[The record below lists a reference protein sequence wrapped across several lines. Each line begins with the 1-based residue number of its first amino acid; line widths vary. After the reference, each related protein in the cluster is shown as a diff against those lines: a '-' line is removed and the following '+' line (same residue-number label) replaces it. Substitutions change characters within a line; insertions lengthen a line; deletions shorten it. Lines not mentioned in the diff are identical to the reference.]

1 MATLSSPQVAS
12 NISARKLEK
21 GVFTISGEYELSAT
35 LASADIIRMVK
46 IPDGVTVLK
55 IDLSLPPEIGSGG
68 AINTPLLFNVGDGV
82 DSNRFAESMS
92 AFGAGNR
99 AIGDANL
106 TKGIQSMPYT
116 YDFSDND
123 PDGFDTI
130 DIEVIAF
137 SGTGTAVGTLKMTA
151 HCTADYP

>member
-12 NISARKLEK
+12 NISARKQEK
-21 GVFTISGEYELSAT
+21 GVFTISGEYALEAT

-55 IDLSLPPEIGSGG
+55 IDLSLPAALTGVSIG
-68 AINTPLLFNVGDGV
+68 TQMLFNVGDGV
-82 DSNRFAESMS
+82 DSNRFAESIR

-106 TKGIQSMPYT
+106 TKGIHSMPYT
-116 YDFSDND
+116 YDFSEND
-123 PDGFDTI
+123 QEGVDKI
-130 DIEVIAF
+130 
-137 SGTGTAVGTLKMTA
+137 
-151 HCTADYP
+151 

>member
-1 MATLSSPQVAS
+1 MAILSSPQVAS
-12 NISARKLEK
+12 NISARKQEK
-21 GVFTISGEYELSAT
+21 GVFTISGEYALEAT
-35 LASADIIRMVK
+35 LGSADIIRMVK

-55 IDLSLPPEIGSGG
+55 IDLSLPPALTGVSIG
-68 AINTPLLFNVGDGV
+68 TQMLFNVGDGV

>member
-21 GVFTISGEYELSAT
+21 GEFTISGEYALEAT

-55 IDLSLPPEIGSGG
+55 IDLSLPAALTGVSI
-68 AINTPLLFNVGDGV
+68 ATQMLFNVGDGV

-151 HCTADYP
+151 HCTVDYP

>member
-1 MATLSSPQVAS
+1 MAILSSPQVAS
-12 NISARKLEK
+12 NISARKQEK
-21 GVFTISGEYELSAT
+21 GVFTISGEYALSAT

-46 IPDGVTVLK
+46 IPDGVTVLS
-55 IDLSLPPEIGSGG
+55 IDYSGPDLDPDS
-68 AINTPLLFNVGDGV
+68 AATAMLFNVGDGL
-82 DSNRFAESMS
+82 DTNRFAESL
-92 AFGAGNR
+92 AAGGAGTR
-99 AIGDANL
+99 RIGDSNL
-106 TKGIQSMPYT
+106 TNGIQSMPYT